1 MARPPWHP
9 PHRLQSSYDVRTV
22 QELLWHKDVPT
33 TIIYTDVLNRSGKGL
48 QSPLDILRSANK
60 WPLAG
65 QGVRQMKKAYFITG
79 TDTGV
84 GKTLVACA
92 LLHAFV
98 RQGSKAVGMKPV
110 AAGCVETSA
119 GLRCDDVEN
128 LRAAGNVV
136 APLEWVNPYALLSP
150 VAPHIAAERVG
161 VEISLEQ
168 IDLSFR
174 QLREMADVTVVEGVG
189 GFAVPLNARQD
200 TADMAEM
207 LGLPVI
213 LVVGMRL
220 GCINHALLAAQ
231 AIRHKGL
238 RLAAWVANRIDP
250 DMSAFDE
257 NLHALEIR
265 LAAPL
270 LGVIPYQ
277 AEADPDM
284 ASGLMDL
291 NVLRSQ

>member
-1 MARPPWHP
+1 
-9 PHRLQSSYDVRTV
+9 
-22 QELLWHKDVPT
+22 
-33 TIIYTDVLNRSGKGL
+33 
-48 QSPLDILRSANK
+48 
-60 WPLAG
+60 
-65 QGVRQMKKAYFITG
+65 MKKAYFITG

-92 LLHAFV
+92 LLQAFV
-98 RQGSKAVGMKPV
+98 KQGNQAVGMKPV
-110 AAGCVETSA
+110 AAGCVETPA
-119 GLRCDDVEN
+119 GLCCEDVEN
-128 LRAAGNVV
+128 LRAAGNVA
-136 APLEWVNPYALLSP
+136 APQVWVNPYALISP
-150 VAPHIAAERVG
+150 VAPHIAAEQGG
-161 VEISLEQ
+161 VEVSLEK
-168 IDLSFR
+168 IGRSFR

-189 GFAVPLNARQD
+189 GFVVPLNACQD

-220 GCINHALLAAQ
+220 GCINHALLTAQ

-238 RLAAWVANRIDP
+238 RLVAWVANRIDP

-257 NLHALEIR
+257 NLHALETR

-277 AEADPDM
+277 AEASP
-284 ASGLMDL
+284 AVVSGLMDL
-291 NVLRSQ
+291 NILNSSKEK

>member
-1 MARPPWHP
+1 
-9 PHRLQSSYDVRTV
+9 
-22 QELLWHKDVPT
+22 
-33 TIIYTDVLNRSGKGL
+33 
-48 QSPLDILRSANK
+48 
-60 WPLAG
+60 
-65 QGVRQMKKAYFITG
+65 MKKAYFITG

-92 LLHAFV
+92 LLQAFV
-98 RQGSKAVGMKPV
+98 RQGNKAVGMKPV
-110 AAGCVETSA
+110 AAGCVETPA
-119 GLRCDDVEN
+119 GLCCEDVDN
-128 LRAAGNVV
+128 LRAAGNVA
-136 APLEWVNPYALLSP
+136 APQEWVNPYALISP
-150 VAPHIAAERVG
+150 VAPHIAAEQGG
-161 VEISLEQ
+161 VEVSLEK
-168 IDLSFR
+168 IDRSFR
-174 QLREMADVTVVEGVG
+174 QLREMADVTVVEGIG
-189 GFAVPLNARQD
+189 GFVVPLNARQD

-220 GCINHALLAAQ
+220 GCINHALLTAQ

-238 RLAAWVANRIDP
+238 RLVAWVANRIDP

-270 LGVIPYQ
+270 LGIIPYQ
-277 AEADPDM
+277 VEINLAV

-291 NVLRSQ
+291 NILNSGKEK

>member
-1 MARPPWHP
+1 MPINNL
-9 PHRLQSSYDVRTV
+9 HR
-22 QELLWHKDVPT
+22 E
-33 TIIYTDVLNRSGKGL
+33 
-48 QSPLDILRSANK
+48 
-60 WPLAG
+60 
-65 QGVRQMKKAYFITG
+65 KKAYFITG

-84 GKTLVACA
+84 GKTLAACA
-92 LLHAFV
+92 LLQAFV
-98 RQGSKAVGMKPV
+98 KQGHKVVGMKPV
-110 AAGCVETSA
+110 AAGCVEAPA
-119 GLRCDDVEN
+119 GLCCEDVEN
-128 LRAAGNVV
+128 LRAASNVV
-136 APLEWVNPYALLSP
+136 APQEWVNPYALISP
-150 VAPHIAAERVG
+150 VAPHIAAEQAG
-161 VEISLEQ
+161 VEVNLEQ
-168 IDLSFR
+168 IDRSFR
-174 QLREMADVTVVEGVG
+174 QLSEMADVTVVEGVG
-189 GFAVPLNARQD
+189 GFVVPLNDRQD

-220 GCINHALLAAQ
+220 GCINHALLTAQ

-257 NLHALEIR
+257 NLRALETR

-277 AEADPDM
+277 AEFNPAA

-291 NVLRSQ
+291 NILNSCK

>member
-1 MARPPWHP
+1 LLKNNH
-9 PHRLQSSYDVRTV
+9 HR
-22 QELLWHKDVPT
+22 E
-33 TIIYTDVLNRSGKGL
+33 
-48 QSPLDILRSANK
+48 
-60 WPLAG
+60 
-65 QGVRQMKKAYFITG
+65 KKAYFIAG

-92 LLHAFV
+92 LLRAFV
-98 RQGSKAVGMKPV
+98 RQGNQAVGMKPV
-110 AAGCVETSA
+110 AAGCMETPA

-128 LRAAGNVV
+128 LRAAGNIV
-136 APLEWVNPYALLSP
+136 APREWVNPYALISP
-150 VAPHIAAERVG
+150 VAPHIAAERAG
-161 VEISLEQ
+161 VEVSLEQ
-168 IDLSFR
+168 IDRSFR

-189 GFAVPLNARQD
+189 GFIVPLNARQD

-238 RLAAWVANRIDP
+238 HLAAWVANRIDP
-250 DMSAFDE
+250 GMGAFDE
-257 NLHALEIR
+257 NLRALETR

-270 LGVIPYQ
+270 LGVIPFQ
-277 AEADPDM
+277 AEINPVA
-284 ASGLMDL
+284 ASGWLDL
-291 NVLRSQ
+291 NVLDSSL

>member
-1 MARPPWHP
+1 M
-9 PHRLQSSYDVRTV
+9 LFIKS
-22 QELLWHKDVPT
+22 
-33 TIIYTDVLNRSGKGL
+33 I
-48 QSPLDILRSANK
+48 
-60 WPLAG
+60 
-65 QGVRQMKKAYFITG
+65 MKKAYFITG

-92 LLHAFV
+92 LLQAFV
-98 RQGSKAVGMKPV
+98 KQGDKAVGMKPV
-110 AAGCVETSA
+110 AAGCMETPA
-119 GLRCDDVEN
+119 GLCCEDVES

-136 APLEWVNPYALLSP
+136 ASRELVNPYALISP
-150 VAPHIAAERVG
+150 VAPHIAAERAG
-161 VEISLEQ
+161 VEVSLEQ
-168 IDLSFR
+168 IDRSFR

-189 GFAVPLNARQD
+189 GFVVPLNARQD

-220 GCINHALLAAQ
+220 GCINHALLTAQ

-238 RLAAWVANRIDP
+238 RLVAWVANRIDP

-257 NLHALEIR
+257 NLHALETR

-270 LGVIPYQ
+270 LGIIPYQ
-277 AEADPDM
+277 AEVSSAPE
-284 ASGLMDL
+284 SGLMDL
-291 NVLRSQ
+291 NILNSSKVK